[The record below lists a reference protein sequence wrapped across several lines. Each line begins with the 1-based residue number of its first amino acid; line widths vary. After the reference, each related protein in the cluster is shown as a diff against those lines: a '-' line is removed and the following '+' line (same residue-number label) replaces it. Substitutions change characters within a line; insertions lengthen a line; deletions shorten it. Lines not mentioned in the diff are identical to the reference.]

1 MYVLCMCT
9 LKSSNNSCVS
19 FQLFLACLKNLQSVN
34 ILKEIDTEKLFSNI
48 TEILVS
54 NVCFWRNT
62 LFPLV
67 RDMRTYKQPPCV
79 ENMCEGFSKMRE
91 TFQAYFKYCADQS
104 RCQHYCRDIFAH
116 NELFTAYLAW
126 CETQKECNRWEG
138 NGMKLIVCDDLLF
151 QIEINGYFGPTHA
164 TIN

>member
-1 MYVLCMCT
+1 MSERLQQQQTALWELIKTEVAYIRT
-9 LKSSNNSCVS
+9 LKVVTDVSTFSTAYTFSCS
-19 FQLFLACLKNLQSVN
+19 QLCFQLFLACLKNLQSVN

-48 TEILVS
+48 TEILAS

-67 RDMRTYKQPPCV
+67 RDMRTYKQPPCI

-126 CETQKECNRWEG
+126 CETQKECNR
-138 NGMKLIVCDDLLF
+138 
-151 QIEINGYFGPTHA
+151 
-164 TIN
+164 